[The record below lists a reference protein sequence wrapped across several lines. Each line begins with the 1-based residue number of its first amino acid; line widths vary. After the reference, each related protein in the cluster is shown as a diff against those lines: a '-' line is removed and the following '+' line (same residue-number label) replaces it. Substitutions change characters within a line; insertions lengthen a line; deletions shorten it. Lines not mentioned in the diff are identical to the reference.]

1 MAKRGTSGM
10 DGAEIM
16 LSTRQA
22 KWDHAVSNGFDEII
36 RLVSRIFFDGGKLPE
51 EPRFYKGVS
60 EVRKQT

>member
-16 LSTRQA
+16 FSSTKAR
-22 KWDHAVSNGFDEII
+22 WEWAVHHGFEDII
-36 RLVSRIFFDGGKLPE
+36 RLVSKIFFNGGKLPE